1 MSDSPVRRSNISR
14 TTGETKIELAL
25 DIDGTGKHEIT
36 TGVPFFDHMLTQI
49 AVHGLFDLKLHAQ
62 GDLEIDPHHTIED
75 TGLALGQAFREA
87 LGDRR
92 GIVRMASAYCPMD
105 ESLAL
110 VAVDFSGRPYTV
122 VQAEWNAPYIGGVP
136 VTLFPHFL
144 ESFALEARCN
154 LHARILYGRDDHHQA
169 EAIFK
174 ALARAM
180 NAAVQIDPRR
190 VGVVPSSKG
199 VLF

>member
-1 MSDSPVRRSNISR
+1 MSDTHLSAKAILAAPLAKQRLNW
-14 TTGETKIELAL
+14 AL

-92 GIVRMASAYCPMD
+92 RYRPDGLCLLPDGRIPGTRRLST
-105 ESLAL
+105 SL
-110 VAVDFSGRPYTV
+110 VVPYTV

-154 LHARILYGRDDHHQA
+154 LARPHSLW
-169 EAIFK
+169 
-174 ALARAM
+174 
-180 NAAVQIDPRR
+180 PRR
-190 VGVVPSSKG
+190 PPPG
-199 VLF
+199 